1 MQRRGLIV
9 DDETAVCEMVGKVLT
24 SAGIEAMTLTKSIDA
39 PGSVARVMGRNQM
52 GIQLDQLSAD
62 ESERLQE
69 FLLPLI
75 PSE

>member
-1 MQRRGLIV
+1 
-9 DDETAVCEMVGKVLT
+9 
-24 SAGIEAMTLTKSIDA
+24 MTLTKSIDA